1 MGKLFV
7 IIINTKNYTITNYPG
22 EIYKNILNYLNSCEK
37 LVKIK
42 ELSEMITK
50 FQEASDHLKNSNWES
65 LFGNGRI

>member
-50 FQEASDHLKNSNWES
+50 FQKASDHLKNSNWES